1 MINNLIHCFYFFL
14 CHAVLLS
21 SICITVSI
29 QIDSNCNAS
38 GWYVEGVDSNV
49 GCNMILPG

>member
-1 MINNLIHCFYFFL
+1 MINNLSHCFYFSP

-29 QIDSNCNAS
+29 QFDSNGNAS
-38 GWYVEGVDSNV
+38 DWYMEGVDSYV
-49 GCNMILPG
+49 SCNMILPS